1 MSIRIATTTSAEMH
15 PLALGGQLVI
25 DAAPSIIMQLRRT
38 LSESHAA
45 LLADPENDPEHGETD
60 WYTDVQG
67 QVFTLADL
75 QPAARAAVE
84 QRLAGLTDD
93 IKTLAE
99 GLGQKAGAEDRR
111 FGELLNLALN
121 VPSPSCIKVV
131 VDSQGRHQP
140 VLVGWGHR
148 PASAIGFPVPV
159 QGFIH
164 PLSRPAIV
172 SPPPSGPVPP
182 VEPLSSPLEDGM
194 FILPPPVV
202 TCWRWFLVES
212 QPGWPLVL
220 VALLLLI
227 PVMWLLSM
235 DVTLANRARM
245 CRIDPAQIHS
255 LRHFVQV
262 TAERRHLDV
271 ELGQLEGQMG
281 DARRKCRAP
290 TGVNVPSPGG
300 GA

>member
-15 PLALGGQLVI
+15 PLALGGQFVI
-25 DAAPSIIMQLRRT
+25 GAAPSIIMQLRRL

-45 LLADPENDPEHGETD
+45 LLADPENDPERGETD
-60 WYTDVQG
+60 WYTDVEG

-75 QPAARAAVE
+75 PPEVKAGVE
-84 QRLAGLTDD
+84 ERLAGLTGD

-99 GLGQKAGAEDRR
+99 ELGQKAGVEDRR

-121 VPSPSCIKVV
+121 VPSPSCIKAVM
-131 VDSQGRHQP
+131 DAQGRHQP

-148 PASAIGFPVPV
+148 PASATGLPVPV
-159 QGFIH
+159 QGLIRQVY
-164 PLSRPAIV
+164 RPPIV

-182 VEPLSSPLEDGM
+182 VEPLPSPREDGM

-202 TCWRWFLVES
+202 SCWRWFLVEF
-212 QPGWPLVL
+212 QPGWPLAL

-227 PVMWLLSM
+227 PALWLLSV
-235 DVTLANRARM
+235 DATLANRARM
-245 CRIDPAQIHS
+245 CRIDPAQIQN
-255 LRHFVQV
+255 LQHFVQV
-262 TAERRHLDV
+262 TAERRRLDA
-271 ELGQLEGQMG
+271 ELGQIEGQMG
-281 DARRKCRAP
+281 DARRRCPASAGTK
-290 TGVNVPSPGG
+290 VPSSGG